1 VLKKSLLGSYE
12 FGRASLSPQL
22 SNIPSLFP
30 YVFWN
35 SGIMYALLN
44 SDEEENDI
52 CNLPSCPF
60 LVVIRTTPFAALLPY
75 KAAAE
80 GPLRIE
86 ILSISSGLKSA
97 IPSVPA
103 LPSPMIPLSVF
114 PILVLNK
121 GIPSTTYSAL
131 LSPSIDL
138 APRITTRVAPPTPLP
153 LLLILTPAILPFS
166 ELMKLASLMPVISSL
181 FICCTL

>member
-1 VLKKSLLGSYE
+1 
-12 FGRASLSPQL
+12 
-22 SNIPSLFP
+22 
-30 YVFWN
+30 
-35 SGIMYALLN
+35 MYALLN
-44 SDEEENDI
+44 SDEEEDDI

-86 ILSISSGLKSA
+86 ILSISSGLIPEFFTVLYSYCVSA
-97 IPSVPA
+97 SVPA